1 LNNFILNLKK
11 KEETKMSKFDAIEP
25 SSSSWTDEFTG
36 DHVSLTLNPIDVGKM
51 TNLARSDQA
60 GALSSFLG
68 TTRDNFEG
76 KVVTHLSYESYNDMA
91 IAAMKNMCKSIRSKW
106 SVIKIII
113 EHKLGDCPIG
123 EISVFIAISSEHRTE
138 SLDAVS
144 FAIND
149 LKSSVPI
156 WKKEHYDVGG
166 SSWKSNK
173 EFEPI
178 DSTQK
183 EIN

>member
-1 LNNFILNLKK
+1 MSNFDDNEIK
-11 KEETKMSKFDAIEP
+11 I
-25 SSSSWTDEFTG
+25 SSWTDEVTG

-91 IAAMKNMCKSIRSKW
+91 IEAMKNMCKSIRSQW
-106 SVIKIII
+106 SVIKIVI

-123 EISVFIAISSEHRTE
+123 EISVFIAISSEHRKE

-149 LKSSVPI
+149 LKASVPI
-156 WKKEHYDVGG
+156 WKKEHYDEGDA
-166 SSWKSNK
+166 SWKYNK

-178 DSTQK
+178 KCTQK
-183 EIN
+183 EI